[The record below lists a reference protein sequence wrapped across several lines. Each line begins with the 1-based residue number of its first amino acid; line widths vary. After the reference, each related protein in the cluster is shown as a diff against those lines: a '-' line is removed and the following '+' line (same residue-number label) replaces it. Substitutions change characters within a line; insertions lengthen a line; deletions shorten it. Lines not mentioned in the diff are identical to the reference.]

1 MRSLDLNATK
11 KHIFFFFFFA
21 KETPLVDLRD
31 LLLASNDSTGQTV
44 VTFAAD
50 VKISFIEARHRPLY
64 INDRSI
70 LNRSRQRR
78 PPIPSPSSRQFRIRV
93 RRTAWMSTTPPRAY
107 KRAGSRSRRSLATD
121 IRRSLKITR
130 QKISGKLEKIDKRKS
145 NRSTEPQDN
154 WFLSRVTSLHARNF
168 AYRSL
173 SPAWGHE
180 AKACFVRGRDRQE
193 KNGRTLN
200 RVTREAINRLQRR
213 TRRLRASSNGGF
225 EESRGITLLGVVWPK
240 SRRQVTTNAR
250 TTVRPRIG
258 NYPRNVHA
266 IAARFFAQVEQTRVA
281 VARMLQQMPF
291 IMPGAERRKEKKRED
306 KKKTERKRG
315 GKKDG

>member
-11 KHIFFFFFFA
+11 KHIFFLFFA

-78 PPIPSPSSRQFRIRV
+78 PSPRLLLDNFVFEYDGQPECQPRLRGRTNEQGRV
-93 RRTAWMSTTPPRAY
+93 P
-107 KRAGSRSRRSLATD
+107 RSRRSLATD

-130 QKISGKLEKIDKRKS
+130 QKISGKLGKIDKRKS

-306 KKKTERKRG
+306 KKRKRG